1 MAYLEDTLL
10 SAISAIESERDI
22 NRLVSARNAIEEKA
36 FDDQWEITLDV
47 KSHAYSDDDI
57 DRAYA
62 FNEVLWKLRDALNL
76 EIKEREA
83 IARL

>member
-22 NRLVSARNAIEEKA
+22 NRLISARNAIEEKA
-36 FDDQWEITLDV
+36 CDDQWEITLDV

-62 FNEVLWKLRDALNL
+62 FNNVLWKLRDALDL